1 MHEEILR
8 LEEAF
13 TQAILNNDA
22 DTIADFLGDDW
33 IVIDPD
39 GGIVEKAGFLAAVR
53 SGMLTHEAMQSDD
66 TRVRRY
72 EDTAVFTALTTT
84 KGKFMG
90 QAFTTHERATDV
102 FVKRGERWSCV
113 LTQLTRFTQ
122 K

>member
-1 MHEEILR
+1 MQEEILR

-13 TQAILNNDA
+13 TQAIIKNDA
-22 DTIADFLGDDW
+22 DVIANFLGDDW

-39 GGIVEKAGFLAAVR
+39 GGIVEKAPFLAAVR

-66 TRVRRY
+66 TRVRLY

-84 KGKFMG
+84 QGKFMG

-113 LTQLTRFTQ
+113 LTQLTRFT
-122 K
+122 KK